1 MRAMAR
7 KKNIFKEARKYF
19 KIFLHLQKIGIMT
32 RTAYKVNFLILS
44 FAVFLQ
50 VFFSLFFVK
59 IIFGFLDN
67 IAGWGYFEALIVVAT
82 YMLVD
87 GIMWNLFAHFSAITR
102 HVRDGTLD
110 GILVKPIDSQFLVS
124 VWRGDLEDVVRIIAG
139 IGVLVYAVNNLSISG
154 IELVINSILYVFLVF
169 NALVIVYSINVIFK
183 SIVFWLIEGMAFYHL
198 TDSFFRMA
206 QYPSD
211 IFFHKIVK
219 TAVLTVFP
227 LAFIATVP
235 AKILAAGFNFW
246 LVVGSFFVAGIFFI
260 ASRKFWL
267 FALKNYSSASS

>member
-1 MRAMAR
+1 MAR
-7 KKNIFKEARKYF
+7 KKNIFKGIKKYF
-19 KIFLHLQKIGIMT
+19 KIFLHLQKIGIMS

-44 FAVFLQ
+44 IAVLLQ
-50 VFFSLFFVK
+50 VFFSLFFIK

-87 GIMWNLFAHFSAITR
+87 GLMWNLFAHFSAITR
-102 HVRDGTLD
+102 HVRNGTLD

-124 VWRGDLEDVVRIIAG
+124 VWRGDLEDAVRVVSSL
-139 IGVLVYAVNNLSISG
+139 GVLVYAVNNLG
-154 IELVINSILYVFLVF
+154 INGFELFVNSILYIFLVF
-169 NALVIVYSINVIFK
+169 NALIIVYSINVFVK
-183 SIVFWLIEGMAFYHL
+183 SVVFWVVEGMAFYHL
-198 TDSFFRMA
+198 TDSLFRMT

-211 IFFHKIVK
+211 IFFHKIAKVF
-219 TAVLTVFP
+219 TLTVIP
-227 LAFIATVP
+227 LAFMATVP
-235 AKILAAGFNFW
+235 AKILARGFDAW
-246 LVVGSFFVAGIFFI
+246 LIIGSFVVAGIFFA